1 MRNIESMTNHLHKA
15 DRDMLVFAAVR
26 LGVTWAIILLVV
38 ALRHIYGC
46 RLGKETQDTDAGPR
60 PSHVAKTYGA
70 MYRPYTGNPVNHQMG
85 DGGYQPEPMMSN
97 NSRRESCGEIPSV
110 KIKVEPKLSLD
121 EYSSHS

>member
-15 DRDMLVFAAVR
+15 DRDTLDFAAVR

-46 RLGKETQDTDAGPR
+46 RLGKETQDPEGGIGNNRVDQP
-60 PSHVAKTYGA
+60 YGA